1 MFSCTGACL
10 DSLYIMAFTSD
21 LNNAGSDVGHAVEIE
36 LADGVTKLSLLP
48 DLVGNDYLKHK
59 GDLWKISFVDDFLF
73 DFCVMKYDIK
83 SIAIMENGNDGW
95 NIETIVTFIKSGSD
109 YQLATSDFH
118 VNRWIDGNHDDES
131 RRYFELSLV
140 Y

>member
-10 DSLYIMAFTSD
+10 ESLYIMAFTSD
-21 LNNAGSDVGHAVEIE
+21 LKKAGSDVGHAVEIE

-48 DLVGNDYLKHK
+48 NLPGDDYLKHK
-59 GDLWKISFVDDFLF
+59 GDLWKISFADDFLF

-118 VNRWIDGNHDDES
+118 VNRWIDGNDDES